1 MNLYRDSVL
10 TFLVCLS
17 FAAAPLSG
25 CKKDSN
31 EGGAETTTG
40 AEAPAPAPEPVV
52 SVEGDGTG
60 VDECA
65 LQTVVVA
72 FDSAE
77 LDSSS
82 RAEIQRAVEC
92 YRSKGATIR
101 LRLVG
106 ATDPRGTEEYNIAL
120 GERRAQAVRKYLVS
134 LGVNESKLSVTS
146 VGEELAQGTD
156 ESSWAQD
163 RNVSSSEN

>member
-1 MNLYRDSVL
+1 MNRYRDSVL
-10 TFLVCLS
+10 TFLVCLA
-17 FAAAPLSG
+17 FVVAPLSG

-31 EGGAETTTG
+31 EGGAETSTG
-40 AEAPAPAPEPVV
+40 GEAQAPAPEPVV
-52 SVEGDGTG
+52 SLEGDGTSM
-60 VDECA
+60 DECA
-65 LQTVVVA
+65 LQTVFFA

-77 LDSSS
+77 LDNSS

-92 YRSKGATIR
+92 YRSKGATVR

-120 GERRAQAVRKYLVS
+120 GERRAQAVRQYLVS
-134 LGVNESKLSVTS
+134 LGVAESKLSVTS

-163 RNVSSSEN
+163 RNVSASEN